1 MERVRIFPLKGISRR
16 QETIIREGQME
27 AARVW
32 NLCLGM
38 HLAARRENLPWPG
51 KRQFHEATKGG
62 RFALHSQSI
71 QHVFRAFDAAV
82 QSAREN
88 RKAGRKE
95 IRYPYKDKRFFPL
108 MWPAQAMGLEE
119 KRIVLL
125 MGRGRPALD
134 LARPQWLTGKAACK
148 VVWNGVHHK
157 LHIRVEVENT
167 APTASQGA
175 TQKRATVDLG
185 QIHQAAV
192 VTNEG
197 GCSGRLWARH
207 SIPQAPAQQAT
218 GRNPGKAIPLSKGLA
233 KLS

>member
-1 MERVRIFPLKGISRR
+1 M
-16 QETIIREGQME
+16 
-27 AARVW
+27 
-32 NLCLGM
+32 
-38 HLAARRENLPWPG
+38 
-51 KRQFHEATKGG
+51 
-62 RFALHSQSI
+62 
-71 QHVFRAFDAAV
+71 
-82 QSAREN
+82 
-88 RKAGRKE
+88 
-95 IRYPYKDKRFFPL
+95 
-108 MWPAQAMGLEE
+108 
-119 KRIVLL
+119 LL

-148 VVWNGVHHK
+148 VVWNGVHHE